1 MKKES
6 VNLFFLGKGGV
17 GKSTC
22 SALSAVKLAAQGN
35 KILLVSLDPAHN
47 LSDIFETSFSE
58 KPLALTKNLL
68 VKEIDLSSR
77 IKKYLA
83 GVQKQIV
90 HSYRYLTSF
99 NLQQHLDIMKY
110 SPAMEEY
117 ALLSAFSET
126 NSDFARKTDYIVFDM
141 PPTALAL
148 KFFGLPGLS
157 LVWLGKLLGLRKEIM
172 HKREII
178 SRVRFA
184 KKEIERDKILNN
196 IQRQM
201 EDYKHLENVF
211 GDQNKSRINLV
222 LNPDKL
228 SLSESLLIVKRLREY
243 KLNLNSLYINKYR
256 GEELSLIRKNIGA
269 IPDFILPLS
278 EKPLIGLEALKSY
291 LTGSGQIGFI

>member
-58 KPLALTKNLL
+58 KPFALTKNLL

-77 IKKYLA
+77 VKKYLA
-83 GVQKQIV
+83 GVQKQIG

-157 LVWLGKLLGLRKEIM
+157 LVWLEKLLGLRKEIM

-291 LTGSGQIGFI
+291 LTGSEIGFI